1 VTHDRPIF
9 RLRQLD
15 SVPADATVRHYDELD
30 EPTQSAISAA
40 VGGGRAFSPDDSTRL
55 GPGDVV
61 VFTGY
66 FRVSA

>member
-1 VTHDRPIF
+1 MTHTTPIF

-15 SVPADATVRHYDELD
+15 SVPSDATVHHYDELD
-30 EPTQSAISAA
+30 ESTQTALSSA
-40 VGGGRAFSPDDSTRL
+40 VGGGRAFSPGASARL

-66 FRVSA
+66 FQVSA